1 MKALVLAFFSS
12 AYAERRSSRRV
23 LMSQLAGLLLTIAF
37 LLSSS
42 AVAHASTYVYDFHF
56 DPLAFNGQT
65 YAATDI
71 FYTTGSIL
79 DPALTYL
86 SGSINGY
93 APATLPTAGSN
104 YIFVTSSFDQP
115 VGTVQG
121 VAFYAPFPL
130 SGPGFYFTNSAGRGI
145 SFPAFPPTTTETLFE
160 YSTGSLTIT
169 AAAATPEPDSIWLLV
184 SGALAGT
191 GLFSCRIRS
200 AAQPGPA
207 A

>member
-1 MKALVLAFFSS
+1 
-12 AYAERRSSRRV
+12 
-23 LMSQLAGLLLTIAF
+23 MSQLTGLLLTIAF

-42 AVAHASTYVYDFHF
+42 AVARASTYVYDFHF

-65 YAATDI
+65 YDATDI

-79 DPALTYL
+79 NPSLTYL

-93 APATLPTAGSN
+93 APATLLTGGSS
-104 YIFVTSSFDQP
+104 YIFVASSFDQP
-115 VGTVQG
+115 LGTVQG
-121 VAFYAPFPL
+121 VAFYALLPL
-130 SGPGFYFTNSAGRGI
+130 SGPGFYFTTAAGRGI
-145 SFPAFPPTTTETLFE
+145 SFPALPPTTTETLFV

-169 AAAATPEPDSIWLLV
+169 ATPEPDSIWLLL

-200 AAQPGPA
+200 AAKPGPA